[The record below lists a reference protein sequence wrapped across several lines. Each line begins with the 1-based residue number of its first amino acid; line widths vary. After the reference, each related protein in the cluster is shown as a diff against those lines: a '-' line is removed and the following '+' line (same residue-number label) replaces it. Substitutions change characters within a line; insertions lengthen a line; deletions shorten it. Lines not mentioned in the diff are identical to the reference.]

1 MGYYLPFGRD
11 IKLGQT
17 FGSNPGWGPNP
28 AGGHNGDDWLTPIGV
43 PVRAAGDG
51 YVLFAGQYDDTYED
65 NFGWGLN
72 YGGNQVVLNL
82 DGQTGPYVEYGH
94 LSVMYV
100 KSGERVSAGQII
112 ALTGATDG
120 NTGVITGPHCHVGV
134 LPWNYNLN
142 TSTYGRVNPR
152 LYLTDYWQDQP
163 GSLSAQSATI
173 SAPAITQEWDEMA
186 SAEDIADIVKRVVWG
201 GPNGTMIHNYRLG
214 RGEYA
219 ETILGALEGRMQ
231 NEILPAVVVA
241 PLQQQLGGLT
251 AKVDALATAL
261 AARPDSPI
269 TKEEAL
275 AQLDASVKASFGE
288 YTPVL
293 VRGDIVQEGK

>member
-1 MGYYLPFGRD
+1 MGYYLPFGPE

-28 AGGHNGDDWLTPIGV
+28 AGGHNGDDWLTPVGV

-134 LPWNYNLN
+134 LPWNYSLN

-152 LYLTDYWQDQP
+152 LYLTDYWQGQS

-173 SAPAITQEWDEMA
+173 SAPATTQEWDEMA
-186 SAEDIADIVKRVVWG
+186 SKEDLKQAIREVNAEPYGTVDSIRYMPINGWNGAVSLEARVLGTDKAVNDLLGKIAGLEELVRQLSVKQGVVIDTKAIAKAV
-201 GPNGTMIHNYRLG
+201 NDDAAKRLG
-214 RGEYA
+214 A
-219 ETILGALEGRMQ
+219 
-231 NEILPAVVVA
+231 
-241 PLQQQLGGLT
+241 
-251 AKVDALATAL
+251 
-261 AARPDSPI
+261 
-269 TKEEAL
+269 
-275 AQLDASVKASFGE
+275 
-288 YTPVL
+288 
-293 VRGDIVQEGK
+293 